1 MTQWVDS
8 IGLGE
13 YSAHL
18 KEGGVHSGVIV
29 LDREFDYEKL
39 SLHFCFLRHGV
50 RDMAHALSLL
60 RLQLYACKTQHAFN
74 FVLSQGHTALSWGS
88 GRGLLEVYWGWTDA
102 PSAGDQEEV
111 Y

>member
-1 MTQWVDS
+1 MYIVEECSVSIATACISADVMVWSCDHVTQWVDS

-39 SLHFCFLRHGV
+39 CLVLQIPLTSPEVGV
-50 RDMAHALSLL
+50 PWFQWLL
-60 RLQLYACKTQHAFN
+60 VSH
-74 FVLSQGHTALSWGS
+74 
-88 GRGLLEVYWGWTDA
+88 LL
-102 PSAGDQEEV
+102 
-111 Y
+111 